1 MGQMMQFRG
10 RPQQASVP
18 PDALAAGL
26 GAVEV
31 RQGPADSLPAA
42 VTSDFKLD
50 WAVCG
55 SGVLTWSV
63 FRLYRATLHAP
74 GGQFDASR
82 PFALDLSYLRRIP
95 ASQIVERSIE
105 EIRRLRVQDDE
116 ALARWQD
123 ALATLI
129 PDVSL
134 GSRLIGVF
142 DPQGT
147 VVFYFDSRRLGEIRD
162 PQFAQA
168 FAAIWLDPQTR
179 SPELRARL
187 LGEEPDQ

>member
-1 MGQMMQFRG
+1 MHFRG

-18 PDALAAGL
+18 PDGIAVGL
-26 GAVEV
+26 GAVDV
-31 RQGPADSLPAA
+31 RHGSADSLPAV

-82 PFALDLSYLRRIP
+82 PFALDLTYLRRIP

-116 ALARWQD
+116 LLARWQD
-123 ALATLI
+123 ALAMLI

-134 GSRLIGVF
+134 GSRLVGIF
-142 DPQGT
+142 DPEGA
-147 VVFYFDSRRLGEIRD
+147 VVFYFDSRRLGDIRD
-162 PQFAQA
+162 TQFAEA

-179 SPELRARL
+179 SPELRAKL
-187 LGEEPDQ
+187 LGEEVDK